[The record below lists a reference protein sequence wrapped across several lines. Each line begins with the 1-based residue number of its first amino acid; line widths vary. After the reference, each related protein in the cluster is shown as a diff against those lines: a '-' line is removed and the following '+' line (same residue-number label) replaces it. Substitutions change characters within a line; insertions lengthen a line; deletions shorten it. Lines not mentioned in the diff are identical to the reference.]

1 MAGLPNFRQIFA
13 LSRTAEEDRR
23 VRWTALG
30 HFTAF
35 VLICALTGIARDGPA
50 AWVASWWALLEPALA
65 VFHRRPALV
74 ASRPPGTAAAS
85 GG

>member
-35 VLICALTGIARDGPA
+35 VLICALTGIARDGPM
-50 AWVASWWALLEPALA
+50 AWVASWRTLLEPALA
-65 VFHRRPALV
+65 VFYRRPTQA
-74 ASRPPGTAAAS
+74 ASRPATMAAS